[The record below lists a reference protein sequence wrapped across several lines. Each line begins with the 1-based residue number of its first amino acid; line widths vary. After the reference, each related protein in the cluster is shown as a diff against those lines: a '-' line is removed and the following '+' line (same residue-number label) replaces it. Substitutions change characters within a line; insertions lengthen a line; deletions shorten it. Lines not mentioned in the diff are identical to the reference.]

1 MSLIWYYL
9 THYLNKPY
17 TLALIHHKKAKLIKV
32 TNTFFFFNKVINTR
46 IKKYVHIMSESNE
59 AHNNQHIH
67 ENFENQ
73 IVSTFIN
80 DLYLR
85 W

>member
-1 MSLIWYYL
+1 
-9 THYLNKPY
+9 
-17 TLALIHHKKAKLIKV
+17 
-32 TNTFFFFNKVINTR
+32 
-46 IKKYVHIMSESNE
+46 MSESNE